1 MLEQP
6 KLSLVVQH
14 LSQPTALLPPTAPTL
29 HFCPLCSPTLHRP
42 GSGSPAALHQPSR
55 TIPSVKL

>member
-14 LSQPTALLPPTAPTL
+14 LSQPPALLPPTAPTL
-29 HFCPLCSPTLHRP
+29 PFWPPCSPNLHLP
-42 GSGSPAALHQPSR
+42 GSGSPAALHQP
-55 TIPSVKL
+55 